1 MNVALVEIP
10 GHLIQIFVRD
20 TGDGRAMTFTDESFH
35 HVPVL
40 RDEVLDAF
48 STVPV
53 GVIIDATCGGA
64 GHASALLDS
73 RADLAL
79 IGLDRDQ
86 AAVEVARQR
95 LSRFGSRA
103 SVHHLRFDHLRDVV
117 TARTA
122 ITGVL
127 FDLGVSSA
135 QFDIGERGFSY
146 RFDAPLDMRMDTSG
160 GPTAAEIVNS
170 STPAE
175 LRHVISK
182 YGDER
187 FADRIARAIVAKR
200 PVLTTGQLAQ
210 IVTDAIPA
218 ATRRTGGHPA
228 KRTFQALRIEVN
240 DELRVLAPAID
251 AAIDV
256 LGPGGRVV
264 VLSYHSGEDRI
275 VKDRFRFA
283 ETGGCSCPSD
293 LPCVC
298 GALPRGRMVRRGVL
312 RATEAEKARNPRAT
326 SVVARIF
333 EKAGAPGSPGTASAS
348 RDSSRRRAV
357 PDSKAALSLANS
369 TTITSPITVPRKESR

>member
-1 MNVALVEIP
+1 MTIP
-10 GHLIQIFVRD
+10 D
-20 TGDGRAMTFTDESFH
+20 DSFH

-48 STVPV
+48 STVPS
-53 GVIIDATCGGA
+53 GTIIDATCGGA
-64 GHASALLDS
+64 GHAAAILES
-73 RADLAL
+73 RDDLTL
-79 IGLDRDQ
+79 VGLDRDPM
-86 AAVEVARQR
+86 AVDVATQR
-95 LSRFGSRA
+95 LSRFANRA
-103 SVHHLRFDHLRDVV
+103 SVKHLRFDHLRDAVPAGS
-117 TARTA
+117 T

-146 RFDAPLDMRMDTSG
+146 RADAPLDMRMDTSG
-160 GPTAAEIVNS
+160 GPTAAEVVNS
-170 STPAE
+170 FSPAE
-175 LRHVISK
+175 LRHVIAK

-187 FADRIARAIVAKR
+187 FADRIARAIVAQR
-200 PVLTTGQLAQ
+200 PVLTTAQLAR

-240 DELRVLAPAID
+240 DELRVLGPAID

-256 LGPGGRVV
+256 IAPGGRVV

-275 VKDRFRFA
+275 VKDRFRVA
-283 ETGGCSCPSD
+283 ETGGCSCPAD

-312 RATEAEKARNPRAT
+312 RASEAEQARNPRAT

-333 EKAGAPGSPGTASAS
+333 EKAGASGTPRTASAK
-348 RDSSRRRAV
+348 RDPSRRRAV
-357 PDSKAALSLANS
+357 LDSKDAESQSA
-369 TTITSPITVPRKESR
+369 TITSPITVSRKESR

>member
-1 MNVALVEIP
+1 MNVPLVDALDHV
-10 GHLIQIFVRD
+10 FRFSVRD
-20 TGDGRAMTFTDESFH
+20 RGDVRAVTFTDESFH

-40 RDEVLDAF
+40 RDEVVEAF
-48 STVPV
+48 AAVPA
-53 GVIIDATCGGA
+53 GAIIDATCGGA
-64 GHASALLDS
+64 GHAAAILES
-73 RADLAL
+73 RSDLTL

-86 AAVEVARQR
+86 FAVEVAQHR
-95 LSRFGSRA
+95 LARFGNRA
-103 SVHHLRFDHLRDVV
+103 SVRHLRFD
-117 TARTA
+117 AIRTA
-122 ITGVL
+122 VDPTVPVTGVL

-135 QFDIGERGFSY
+135 QFDIAERGFSY
-146 RFDAPLDMRMDTSG
+146 RFDAPLDMRMDTSS
-160 GPTAAEIVNS
+160 GPTAAEIVNG

-175 LRHVISK
+175 LRHLISK

-187 FADRIARAIVAKR
+187 FADRIARAIVAHR
-200 PVLTTGQLAQ
+200 PIHTTAALAE
-210 IVTDAIPA
+210 IVTAAIPA

-256 LGPGGRVV
+256 LAPSGRLV

-312 RATEAEKARNPRAT
+312 RASPAEQARNPRAT

-333 EKAGAPGSPGTASAS
+333 EKAGPAGTPDTATVPRS
-348 RDSSRRRAV
+348 SSRRRAV
-357 PDSKAALSLANS
+357 SDSKTFPLLANP
-369 TTITSPITVPRKESR
+369 TITSPIDVPRKESR